1 MKRFRFS
8 LETVHNLREARR
20 DEAERELG
28 QATAAVVKAQEHIS
42 LIEDTRTSIEA
53 TIANTT
59 GPIDTN
65 DLSLKLGYLEMLE
78 QRQRAA
84 TAELQQV
91 ERARESSREAAV
103 SAAREA
109 EVTGQLR
116 MRQRARYE
124 AEIARAEQEM
134 LDEMAIS
141 ALLRGGK
148 TDA

>member
-91 ERARESSREAAV
+91 EHARETSLSRPRSRSHRAVAYASARSVRSRNRAR
-103 SAAREA
+103 
-109 EVTGQLR
+109 
-116 MRQRARYE
+116 
-124 AEIARAEQEM
+124 
-134 LDEMAIS
+134 
-141 ALLRGGK
+141 
-148 TDA
+148 